1 MLICASN
8 RRMLDKNHPCASME
22 ANGVRAAEQKKPTQ
36 EEDGDGEREREK
48 GGEVVSYLVG
58 ARWRCS

>member
-36 EEDGDGEREREK
+36 EEDGDGERERERETARGSV
-48 GGEVVSYLVG
+48 GGKP
-58 ARWRCS
+58 